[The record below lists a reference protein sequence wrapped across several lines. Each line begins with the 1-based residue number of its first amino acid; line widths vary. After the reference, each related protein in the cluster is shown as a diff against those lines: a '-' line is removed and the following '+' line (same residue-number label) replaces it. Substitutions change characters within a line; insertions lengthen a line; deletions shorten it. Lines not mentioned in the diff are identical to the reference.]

1 MKKTPPT
8 WVGVLSMRW
17 HFALLVVLLFVLVL
31 GGAI

>member
-17 HFALLVVLLFVLVL
+17 HFALLVVLMFGLVL
-31 GGAI
+31 GGAV